1 MDKIDAVGIQR
12 SQINLMQEMQQM
24 SAMSGGNIIA
34 AANPIGINHQQ
45 VSGISFSQALNGA
58 INHVDSMQ
66 HKANAMQ
73 TAIDMGES
81 DNLMETMVE
90 SQKAGIAFSAM
101 MEVRNK
107 LTSAL
112 DQVMNISL

>member
-1 MDKIDAVGIQR
+1 MDKIDSVGIQR
-12 SQINLMQEMQQM
+12 SQLNMMQEMQRM
-24 SAMSGGNIIA
+24 SAMSGAEILP
-34 AANPIGINHQQ
+34 AANVGSASQTQ
-45 VSGISFSQALNGA
+45 GVAFSQVFNGA
-58 INHVDSMQ
+58 INHVDGMQ
-66 HKANAMQ
+66 HKASEMQ
-73 TAIDMGES
+73 TAIDMGTS

-107 LTSAL
+107 LTHAL